1 VTDTGL
7 VLDTHTS
14 IWYLVGDRRLSRIA
28 LQAIREI
35 ISAGER
41 CYVPSICLVEAT
53 YLAEKGRIPQ
63 PDFSELI
70 RALDDPDSSLGCRLK
85 PAPPNGSQFPSRARQ
100 A

>member
-28 LQAIREI
+28 LQAMREI

-41 CYVPSICLVEAT
+41 CYVPSICLVERRT
-53 YLAEKGRIPQ
+53 SPRKGAFRNRI
-63 PDFSELI
+63 S
-70 RALDDPDSSLGCRLK
+70 AS
-85 PAPPNGSQFPSRARQ
+85 
-100 A
+100 